1 MKREQFEIEGMTCE
15 HCVKS
20 VQKELSKLDIKVKG
34 VKVGSADIK
43 YDATKV
49 SKEQIA
55 AAINEA
61 GYKLVNA

>member
-1 MKREQFEIEGMTCE
+1 MKREQFKIEGMTCE
-15 HCVKS
+15 HCIKS
-20 VQKELSKLDIKVKG
+20 VLKELSKLDVKIKD
-34 VKVGSADIK
+34 VKVGLADIK

-49 SKEQIA
+49 SREQIA